1 MPSNDPAIVATLIN
15 FLNAVLVLGI
25 AGLCWKRRDM
35 PAARFMFCMMISILL
50 WVGFG
55 IPEALE
61 ASPKRKL
68 LWSAFQYLGITTT
81 ACWFLLF
88 ALDYV
93 NLSERI
99 PRAAKALLF
108 VPSGIICA
116 LAFTNKFHHL
126 VWTHVDMLPGNL
138 MHYAHGPAYWYGLI
152 GYSYLLFLVANILM
166 AYAIHSL
173 PHYYKKKSAL
183 LGISVFMPF
192 LASIAYNM
200 NWCPPGI
207 DPTPLGLTI
216 AGIGLY
222 VGILRSHLLE
232 IIPVARHLLVERM
245 SEGMLVFD
253 LRHRLVDFNGA
264 AAAMID
270 APLHIGMT
278 CGDLPRP
285 WSGLHDSLG
294 LGKETRTE
302 ILIEGQ
308 RRCWYET
315 GISPLHDI
323 GQRNGGFLLLIR
335 DVTDRKLLEA
345 RLEALAL
352 HDALTG
358 LYNRHYLDAAMAR
371 GVARCLRRQVS
382 LAVVMFDIDHFKAVN
397 DKYGHQGGDA
407 VLREL
412 GSFLLA
418 EVREGDFACRFGGEE
433 FVVVLP
439 DATLEAAFA
448 RADSWRQ
455 DFAKHGVPWSGGEIH
470 VTLSGGVSAF
480 PEHGMDPDLLL
491 QAADEALYA
500 AKRNG
505 RSRVVRA
512 ALPLKEA
519 SLPTAP
525 APDGH

>member
-1 MPSNDPAIVATLIN
+1 MPSNDPAIVAALIN

-35 PAARFMFCMMISILL
+35 PAARFMFGMMIAILL
-50 WVGFG
+50 WVSFG

-61 ASPKRKL
+61 TSPERKL

-81 ACWFLLF
+81 ASWFLLF
-88 ALDYV
+88 ALEYV
-93 NLSERI
+93 NLAVRI
-99 PRAAKALLF
+99 PRAAKLLLF
-108 VPSGIICA
+108 VPSGLICI

-126 VWTHVDMLPGNL
+126 VWTHVDMRQGNL
-138 MHYAHGPAYWYGLI
+138 MHYAHGPAYWFGLI

-166 AYAIHSL
+166 AYAIHHL
-173 PHYYKKKSAL
+173 PHYYKKKGAL
-183 LGISVFMPF
+183 LGISAFMPF

-200 NWCPPGI
+200 NWCPPGV
-207 DPTPLGLTI
+207 DPTPVGLTI

-222 VGILRSHLLE
+222 IGILHSHLLE

-245 SEGMLVFD
+245 TEGMLVFD
-253 LRHRLVDFNGA
+253 PRHRLVDFNA
-264 AAAMID
+264 AASAMIG

-278 CGDLPRP
+278 CSDLPHP
-285 WSGLHDSLG
+285 WSGLHDSLEPG
-294 LGKETRTE
+294 GETRTE
-302 ILIEGQ
+302 HLVEGQ

-323 GQRNGGFLLLIR
+323 GQRNGGCLLLIR
-335 DVTDRKLLEA
+335 DITDRKLLEA

-371 GVARCLRRQVS
+371 GIARSIRKAAS
-382 LAVVMFDIDHFKAVN
+382 LAVIMFDIDHFKAVN

-418 EVREGDFACRFGGEE
+418 EVREEDFACRFGGEE

-439 DATLEAAFA
+439 GAGLEDAVA
-448 RADSWRQ
+448 RAEFWRR
-455 DFAKHGVPWSGGEIH
+455 DFAKHGVPWSEGEIH

-480 PEHGMDPDLLL
+480 PEHGMDPDQLL

-500 AKRNG
+500 AKRSG
-505 RSRVVRA
+505 RNRVVCA
-512 ALPLKEA
+512 PFPFKEA
-519 SLPTAP
+519 SPPTAP
-525 APDGH
+525 ALGEH